1 MSAYDYDYDNDYDY
15 DVTLRMPPGC
25 DCMED
30 VLLGRIRRGNT
41 RVLRDF
47 DTVEEA
53 AAAWIAEGF
62 DGWEVDHLI
71 DHGHVNP
78 KKARFLV
85 DRYGPIVPFQ
95 QG

>member
-1 MSAYDYDYDNDYDY
+1 MSAYDYDVDIEEYEVD
-15 DVTLRMPPGC
+15 LRMPPGC

-30 VLLGRIRRGNT
+30 VLLCSVNRQ
-41 RVLRDF
+41 VLRDF
-47 DTVEEA
+47 ATVEEA

-62 DGWEVDHLI
+62 DGWEVAHLI